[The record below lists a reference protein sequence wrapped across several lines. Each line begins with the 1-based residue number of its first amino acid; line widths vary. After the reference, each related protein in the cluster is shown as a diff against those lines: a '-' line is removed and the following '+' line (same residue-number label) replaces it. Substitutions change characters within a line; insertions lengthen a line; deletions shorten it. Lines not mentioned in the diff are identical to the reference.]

1 MEKINIKEQYS
12 FNRLFLFYRL
22 FIGAN
27 VLQHLLAKISTTRF
41 QQKKTIKMLLF

>member
-12 FNRLFLFYRL
+12 FNRLFYRL

-27 VLQHLLAKISTTRF
+27 VFQHLLAKNF
-41 QQKKTIKMLLF
+41 NH